1 MPARSNSQAETISAR
16 RRLAYLFAL
25 LQLHLG
31 RRLRPSSF
39 DEIADDTDT
48 YASEVRARCGKPLD
62 EARALEIGIG
72 QRPYRL
78 ITMQSRGCDALGIDL
93 DQPLAR
99 LSLRRAAAIFRHNGA
114 VRGLKTLLRALL
126 FDRAEYRA
134 LARMLARRFDCP
146 MRLDEA
152 RIFVGD
158 ASRPAV
164 WAAAGG
170 DFDLIYSENVF
181 EHIPAGDL
189 RRLLALMAARLR
201 PSGLAIVT
209 PLVFTGIC
217 GGHDI
222 GWYRDRMDLSPLMR
236 GPAWGHLTGETPPPD
251 TYLNRLT
258 LADYRTLFAK
268 TFAIVREEV
277 LHPDLGRRYL
287 TPARRRRLAAWPE
300 EELFSNSVRFVLA
313 RKG

>member
-1 MPARSNSQAETISAR
+1 MPARSNSQAETIPAR
-16 RRLAYLFAL
+16 RRLVYLLAL

-39 DEIADDTDT
+39 DEIADDTEA
-48 YASEVRARCGKPLD
+48 YAAEVRARCGKPLD
-62 EARALEIGIG
+62 AVRALEIGIG

-78 ITMQSRGCDALGIDL
+78 IAMQSRGCDAIGIDL

-99 LSLRRAAAIFRHNGA
+99 LSLRRAAAVFRHNGA
-114 VRGLKTLLRALL
+114 VRGLKSVLRALL

-134 LARMLARRFDCP
+134 LARMLARRFGCA
-146 MRLDEA
+146 MRLDET
-152 RIFVGD
+152 RILVGD
-158 ASRPAV
+158 AGRPAV

-170 DFDLIYSENVF
+170 DFDLIYSEHVF
-181 EHIPAGDL
+181 EHIPAEDL
-189 RRLLALMAARLR
+189 RRVLALMAGRLR
-201 PSGLAIVT
+201 PAGVAIVT

-222 GWYRDRMDLSPLMR
+222 GWYRDRVDHPPLLR

-258 LADYRTLFAK
+258 LADYRALFAE
-268 TFAIVREEV
+268 TFAILREEV
-277 LHPDLGRRYL
+277 RHPDLGRRYL
-287 TPARRRRLAAWPE
+287 TPARRTRLAAWPE
-300 EELFSNSVRFVLA
+300 EELFSNAVRFVLA